1 MILITIFLSIIFGF
15 FIYRVYDLAYNN
27 KEYYLNKS
35 RAITEVYV
43 TGTSAPRGRILDING
58 NVLVDNIG
66 VNTIYY
72 HKPSNITLK
81 DELYIAEELAKLTN
95 YEYAYNDK
103 LLKEFYKIKYS
114 TKVDALITSQEYKL
128 YNERKLSSEELEEL
142 KLERI
147 TEKMIAELSD
157 LEKYS
162 SYFYFLMNEGYSY
175 DNKCLIKEVSDEIY
189 ASIIEQNLPGIFG
202 EMEWSRVYLYDE
214 TLKTIFGSISSSLPA
229 EKKDLLNEGYS
240 LTDKVGIS
248 GLEEYYE
255 EYLKG
260 EKAVYKVGAN
270 NQLELVKEAQ
280 RGQDLILEIDINIQL
295 KAEEIIKEE
304 ILKAKKTANTE
315 FYKESYAL
323 VSDPN
328 TGAIK
333 AIAGLRLITNGKD
346 NEFQDVSINVIKNA
360 YTVGSAVKGASMA
373 VGYQNKIIDIGTK
386 LTDGCVKL
394 ANQPAKCSYKKL
406 GTLNDVEALAL
417 SSNYYQFIIALGIM
431 GYDYTY
437 NMKAES
443 TIDHFNTYR
452 NTFAEF
458 GLGTKTGID
467 LPNEST
473 GLKGTTIAPDLLMN
487 LAIGQYDLY
496 TPVQLLQYINTI
508 ANNGSRLKLSLM
520 NSIKSGEN
528 QVLSREVEVLNQVNL
543 EEKYLER
550 IKEGF
555 HSVMKHG
562 TGYWY
567 INQKVDAAGK
577 TGTSESYID
586 SNYDGTLESYVLS
599 NTFLMY
605 APFDNPKYSIVVISP
620 NTSNL
625 DSKSTYRSPVNRLIA
640 RQLNDFLFSSWIFND
655 IILLDFIKGGAFH
668 G

>member
-1 MILITIFLSIIFGF
+1 MPKKMILITIFLSIIFGF

-147 TEKMIAELSD
+147 TEEMIAELTD

-640 RQLNDFLFSSWIFND
+640 RQLNDFLFSS
-655 IILLDFIKGGAFH
+655 
-668 G
+668 